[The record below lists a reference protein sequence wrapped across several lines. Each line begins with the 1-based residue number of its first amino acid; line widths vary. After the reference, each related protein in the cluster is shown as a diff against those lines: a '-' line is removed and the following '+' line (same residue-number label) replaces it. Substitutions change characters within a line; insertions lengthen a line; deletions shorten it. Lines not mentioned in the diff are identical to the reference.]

1 MDALASDFDC
11 ESILEM
17 VKETPDSAAVIIDM
31 ISDLGEADEN
41 CLRKVREL
49 QASVALTA

>member
-1 MDALASDFDC
+1 MDAMATDFDC

-17 VKETPDSAAVIIDM
+17 LKETPDSAAVIIDM
-31 ISDLGEADEN
+31 ITDLGEADEN

-49 QASVALTA
+49 QASGAVTA